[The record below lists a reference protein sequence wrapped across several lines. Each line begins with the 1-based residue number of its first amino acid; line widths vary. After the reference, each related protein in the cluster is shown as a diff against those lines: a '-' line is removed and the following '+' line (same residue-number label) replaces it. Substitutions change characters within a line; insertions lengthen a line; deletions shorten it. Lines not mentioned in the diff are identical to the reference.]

1 MNGVRSSTLA
11 TFLVDTRSHV
21 ESALDRF
28 LPKPPECPPLL
39 AEAMRYSLLGGGKR
53 LRPVLVVAAADAVA
67 RATPAP
73 AQVLDLV
80 LPTACAVEFIHTYSL
95 IHDDLPAMDNDSL
108 RRGRPTLHTVYGDGV
123 AILAG
128 DALQGEAFALM
139 AREPRT
145 TDPAVIARKVAAIA
159 VVAGAASAGGM
170 VGGQV
175 VDLQAAGQVEGHQ
188 LSLTADGLRAMHLQK
203 TGALIRACAVSGAI
217 MVGATARQLDA
228 VERWGGEI
236 GLAFQIVD
244 DILDVEGDAAAL
256 GKTSGKD
263 TASAKPTYTS
273 LFGLEQARQMAA
285 DCARR
290 AHAVLVDA
298 ELTDSWLDA
307 IADWVISRRN

>member
-1 MNGVRSSTLA
+1 MNGVRSSSLA

-21 ESALDRF
+21 EAALDRF
-28 LPKPPECPPLL
+28 LPKPPDCPPLL
-39 AEAMRYSLLGGGKR
+39 AAAMRYSLLGGGKR
-53 LRPVLVVAAADAVA
+53 LRPVLAIAAADAVA
-67 RATPAP
+67 GATPAP
-73 AQVLDLV
+73 VLDLV

-108 RRGRPTLHTVYGDGV
+108 RRGRPTLHTVYGDGI

-145 TDPAVIARKVAAIA
+145 SDPAVTARKLAAIGIVAA
-159 VVAGAASAGGM
+159 AASAGGM

-175 VDLQAAGQVEGHQ
+175 VDLQAAGQVDGHH
-188 LSLTADGLRAMHLQK
+188 LSLTADALRAMHLQK
-203 TGALIRACAVSGAI
+203 TGALIRACAVGGAI
-217 MVGATARQLDA
+217 MVGATRHQLDA
-228 VERWGGEI
+228 IERWGGEV

-263 TASAKPTYTS
+263 AARAKPTYTS

-285 DCARR
+285 ACARR
-290 AHAVLVDA
+290 AHAVLADA
-298 ELTDSWLDA
+298 DLTDGWLDA